1 MDEAHVV
8 PGGALADAP
17 WGEAHALSDQ
27 PVDTGGEI
35 VDPHTDVVERRHVH
49 LRRSFRVERLH
60 QVDLHGV
67 RTGAEAQDVLVDIL
81 GLADVVAHLVD
92 AEQTGPEA
100 GQRTLVESADRDLL
114 EPQHPEWSFGHDA
127 MLARGDEFPRIRHHG
142 GVTTT
147 PAETAR
153 PSDLTWGSFT
163 EHGPWE
169 LDREHIQWS
178 GLPATLRRQAQAE
191 VPELTGPRRFPPGAR
206 VVTVIVHLGKAIAP
220 WMLKKRRGKFA
231 DAEASRTDISHRLR
245 VAAERLGPTYIK
257 LGQIISAGD
266 GLFPAELVAEF
277 KKCRDQ
283 VTPEPFD
290 VVRVT
295 VEQDLGARLEDV
307 FSHFEETPL
316 AAASIA
322 QVHAATLLSGEQV
335 VVKVQRTTVAS
346 LVRKD
351 LKVMAWLAPHLVGR
365 IPVAALANPP
375 TLVELF
381 GETIV
386 EELDFRMEAANM
398 LDIATMLHDLGQDR
412 YLVPRPHPTLVTRR
426 VLVMER
432 VYGFNF
438 DDVVGMQD
446 AGIDTE
452 EVVRTAMIAFME
464 GAIVEGIFHGDLHG
478 GNLFVLADGRT
489 ALLDHGIVG
498 RLTGARRNAFLRLM
512 LGATTNDTRGQMAA
526 LRDLGALPMDTDIDA
541 VIRDLRL
548 DDEVIDPTTLTGEE
562 MVKEVQRVVKAL
574 LGYGA
579 KLPKELMLYVKN
591 MVFLDGAI
599 ARLAPDLDILA
610 EVANI
615 SMLFAQKHGERL
627 GRELGVDP
635 SSVEFDMDGVRAS
648 MGLDSSVNRLTY
660 RELQQ
665 RRELI
670 QRRMRDHVEAERPRL
685 KQ

>member
-1 MDEAHVV
+1 
-8 PGGALADAP
+8 
-17 WGEAHALSDQ
+17 
-27 PVDTGGEI
+27 
-35 VDPHTDVVERRHVH
+35 
-49 LRRSFRVERLH
+49 
-60 QVDLHGV
+60 
-67 RTGAEAQDVLVDIL
+67 
-81 GLADVVAHLVD
+81 
-92 AEQTGPEA
+92 
-100 GQRTLVESADRDLL
+100 
-114 EPQHPEWSFGHDA
+114 
-127 MLARGDEFPRIRHHG
+127 MLPRGDESAGIRHHD
-142 GVTTT
+142 GVTSA
-147 PAETAR
+147 PPEAIR
-153 PSDLTWGSFT
+153 DLDWGSFT
-163 EHGPWE
+163 EHGPWT
-169 LDREHIQWS
+169 LDRHHIRWS
-178 GLPATLRRQAQAE
+178 SLPPGLRRQAQAE
-191 VPELTGPRRFPPGAR
+191 VPELTAARKLPPCAR
-206 VVTVIVHLGKAIAP
+206 VVTVVGHLGRAIAP
-220 WMLKKRRGKFA
+220 WIVKKRRGRFA
-231 DAEASRTDISHRLR
+231 DSAASRADISHRLR
-245 VAAERLGPTYIK
+245 LAAEALGPTYIK

-266 GLFPAELVAEF
+266 GLFPAELVSEF

-322 QVHAATLLSGEQV
+322 QVHAATLTTGEQV

-351 LKVMAWLAPHLVGR
+351 LKVMAWLAPYLVGR
-365 IPVAALANPP
+365 IPVTALANPP
-375 TLVELF
+375 ALVELF
-381 GETIV
+381 AETIV

-398 LDIATMLHDLGQDR
+398 LDIAAMLHDLGQDR
-412 YLVPRPHPTLVTRR
+412 YLVPRPHPELVTRR

-446 AGIDTE
+446 AGIDTQ

-478 GNLFVLADGRT
+478 GNLFVLTDGRT

-512 LGATTNDTRGQMAA
+512 LGATTNDTRTQMAA
-526 LRDLGALPMDTDIDA
+526 LRDLGALPMDTDLDA

-548 DDEVIDPTTLTGEE
+548 DEEVIDPTTLSGEE
-562 MVKEVQRVVKAL
+562 MVQEVQRVVKAL

-599 ARLAPDLDILA
+599 ARLAPDLDLLA
-610 EVANI
+610 EVATI

-635 SSVEFDMDGVRAS
+635 ESVEFDFDGVRAS
-648 MGLDSSVNRLTY
+648 IGLDASVNSLTY
-660 RELQQ
+660 RELQE

-670 QRRMRDHVEAERPRL
+670 QRRMRDHVETERPRL